1 MKISFSPDFYQHYPN
16 YYQEV
21 HLYGTLAGNVPQ
33 GWYCNRHLHHLMI
46 EFNLVLS
53 GCQTAVVGGK
63 TYKQRAG
70 DLLIIP
76 PMRLHDYQAE
86 QAEPLQFFVFH
97 LQLSD
102 IRLTEL
108 LSQSPHGDL
117 YEAGHPLN
125 ILAVPT
131 IEKLLEKHRAGASQN
146 ALFAVLYELLS
157 QLEDYWQVEA
167 ERNAM
172 RPQQENEL
180 PRRIAREIEKLV
192 LASDGPEGE
201 DDGALSNWLEALSE
215 RLCISRRHCSRVFHQ
230 AYGHSP
236 RAYLAV
242 LRQQEAMHALLN
254 SSDTVEQ
261 IAYRIRFENV
271 QSFIRQFQKWTGFT
285 PGAFRKSHKGQAIY
299 LTPLEERPNSK

>member
-1 MKISFSPDFYQHYPN
+1 
-16 YYQEV
+16 
-21 HLYGTLAGNVPQ
+21 
-33 GWYCNRHLHHLMI
+33 MI

-63 TYKQRAG
+63 TYKQCAG

-76 PMRLHDYQAE
+76 PMRLHDYKAE
-86 QAEPLQFFVFH
+86 QEESLQFFVFH

-102 IRLTEL
+102 IRLTDL
-108 LSQSPHGDL
+108 LSQSPQGDL

-125 ILAVPT
+125 RLAVPT
-131 IEKLLEKHRAGASQN
+131 IEKLFEKHRAGATQN

-157 QLEDYWQVEA
+157 VLEDYWQSETVRSA
-167 ERNAM
+167 IH
-172 RPQQENEL
+172 PLKENEL
-180 PRRIAREIEKLV
+180 PRRIAREIEKLL
-192 LASDGPEGE
+192 LAPEGPEGE
-201 DDGALSNWLEALSE
+201 DDGALSNWLEALSD
-215 RLCISRRHCSRVFHQ
+215 RLNISRRHCSRVFQQ

-254 SSDTVEQ
+254 SAETIEQ

-271 QSFIRQFQKWTGFT
+271 QSFIRQFQKWTGCT
-285 PGAFRKSHKGQAIY
+285 PGTFRKSHKGQAIY
-299 LTPLEERPNSK
+299 LTPLEERPPGK

>member
-1 MKISFSPDFYQHYPN
+1 MTVAFSPDFYQHFPN
-16 YYQEV
+16 YFQET

-33 GWYCNRHLHHLMI
+33 GWYCSRHLHHLMI
-46 EFNLVLS
+46 EFNLVLA

-76 PMRLHDYQAE
+76 PMRLHEYRTE
-86 QAEPLQFFVFH
+86 HEEPLQFFVFH

-102 IRLTEL
+102 LRLTEL
-108 LSQSPHGDL
+108 LSQSLHGDL
-117 YEAGHPLN
+117 YEGGHPLN
-125 ILAVPT
+125 QLAVPT
-131 IEKLLEKHRAGASQN
+131 MMKLFDKHRAGATQN
-146 ALFAVLYELLS
+146 GLFAVLYELLTL
-157 QLEDYWQVEA
+157 LEEYWQAEA
-167 ERNAM
+167 EQHARSPK
-172 RPQQENEL
+172 RENEL

-192 LASDGPEGE
+192 LAPDGPGGE
-201 DDGALSNWLEALSE
+201 DEGALSNWLEALSE
-215 RLCISRRHCSRVFHQ
+215 RLSISRRHCSRVFQQ

-254 SSDTVEQ
+254 STDTVEQ

-271 QSFIRQFQKWTGFT
+271 QSFIRQFQKWTGLT
-285 PGAFRKSHKGQAIY
+285 PGAFRKSHQGQAIY
-299 LTPLEERPNSK
+299 LTPLEERPGGN